1 MFLGLQ
7 LKFGPNGHRGS
18 NPLMGLKLNLKLMIL
33 TQDLIFNNK
42 DMASILDL
50 LNTDK
55 GSIFISKAM
64 DKTGESK
71 DTITTALGLALPILL
86 GAMKKN
92 IQDEKGARELNSAL
106 NDTKHGKE
114 FLDNLNHKEPSA
126 ITSEGGKIL
135 KHVLGSNQEN
145 INKTV
150 ATTLGIEQSSIS
162 DIIKMAAPLLMSVLA
177 SQKKEEKVE
186 TSGLD
191 NLIESVMG
199 SSVKFDSS
207 LISTFLD
214 NNKDGSVI
222 DDINGMIFG
231 GNYKSKKGNGGILGG
246 MLGGK

>member
-1 MFLGLQ
+1 
-7 LKFGPNGHRGS
+7 
-18 NPLMGLKLNLKLMIL
+18 
-33 TQDLIFNNK
+33 
-42 DMASILDL
+42 MASILDL

-55 GSIFISKAM
+55 GSLFVTKAM
-64 DKTGESK
+64 DKTGESN
-71 DTITTALGLALPILL
+71 DTINIALALALPILL

-114 FLDNLNHKEPSA
+114 FLDNLNHKKPSVIA
-126 ITSEGGKIL
+126 SEGGKIL
-135 KHVLGSNQEN
+135 EHVLGSKQED

-150 ATTLGIEQSSIS
+150 ATTLGIKESSIS

-177 SQKKEEKVE
+177 SQKKEENVE

-199 SSVKFDSS
+199 SSGKFESS
-207 LISTFLD
+207 LISSFLD
-214 NNKDGSVI
+214 KNKDGSVI
-222 DDINGMIFG
+222 DDISGMIFG
-231 GNYKSKKGNGGILGG
+231 GNKKSKKGNGGILGG